1 MNFRRPPRFT
11 LIELV
16 VVLTVI
22 ALSTAL
28 GVSALRGES
37 DSRTLESFSL
47 NLEAYFARV
56 RYRAT
61 EEGCTWDVYLD
72 AETRTFSACRRMTAA
87 ENESRTLNAE
97 DPPPVLKW
105 NYPEKIT
112 LTGVE
117 NRGEPTVE
125 TIEKKVSIV
134 EQRRQDEE
142 MANADYVPVGERMF
156 CFYAD
161 GFTGGTH
168 LLEIECGALTRKYE
182 VSTLTGRLIEVKEEF
197 PR

>member
-1 MNFRRPPRFT
+1 MNLRRPPRFT

-28 GVSALRGES
+28 GVSTLRGES
-37 DSRTLESFSL
+37 DSRTLANFSL

-72 AETRTFSACRRMTAA
+72 AENRVFSACRRMTAA

-97 DPPPVLKW
+97 DAPPVLKW

-125 TIEKKVSIV
+125 TVEKKVSIV

-168 LLEIECGALTRKYE
+168 LLEVECGALTRKYE
-182 VSTLTGRLIEVKEEF
+182 VSTLTGRLIEVKEEL
-197 PR
+197 PK

>member
-1 MNFRRPPRFT
+1 MRSFRPPRFT

-28 GVSALRGES
+28 GVSTLRGES
-37 DSRTLESFSL
+37 DSRTLENFSL
-47 NLEAYFARV
+47 NLGAYFSRV

-72 AETRTFSACRRMTAA
+72 AENRTFSACRRMTAA
-87 ENESRTLNAE
+87 EHETQVLNAE

-105 NYPEKIT
+105 SYSEKIT

-117 NRGEPTVE
+117 NRGEPVVETVE
-125 TIEKKVSIV
+125 KRVSIV

-142 MANADYVPVGERMF
+142 MANADYVPPGERMF

-168 LLEIECGALTRKYE
+168 RLEVECGPLTRQYE
-182 VSTLTGRLIEVKEEF
+182 VSTLTGRLIEVKEEL
-197 PR
+197 PK